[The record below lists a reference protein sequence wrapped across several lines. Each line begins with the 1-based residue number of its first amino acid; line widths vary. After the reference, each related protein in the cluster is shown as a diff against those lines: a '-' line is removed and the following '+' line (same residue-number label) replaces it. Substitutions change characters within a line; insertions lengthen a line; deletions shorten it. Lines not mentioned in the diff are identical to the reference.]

1 MKKNLLLKKINKT
14 VSCLLTAG
22 LLAASAGCGVL
33 DAIPSGMG
41 PATTTSGT
49 AAGTNVT
56 NETTGYEAPVVE
68 EISVEETSAAAATEE
83 AKVDFYTITGV
94 DAAGLETVKAA
105 QEGLYAYS
113 VMDESLHNLYAELVT
128 IIEDEA
134 EGVKISTKDPDELKY
149 VFQCVFNDHP
159 EYYWIDGYSYVKHES
174 NGQTI
179 YLTFSGKYIYTNDER
194 RVNQVS
200 IDSYVSTC
208 LAGISS
214 AASDYEKV
222 KYVYDYIVN
231 HTEYDLAAPDNQNIL
246 SVFLYGKSVCQGY
259 AKAMQYLLG
268 KLGVSCT
275 MCVGTVITGEGHAW
289 NLVNI
294 DGAYYYT
301 DVTWGDATYLFDQQ
315 AMTGAGSDVVNYD
328 YLNIT
333 TDELLKTHTIDNVV
347 PMPACAATA
356 ANYYVKEN
364 LYFTSADLD
373 QVGTAFVNAAARGD
387 EAVTLKCSDYS
398 VFSELYDALITNQKI
413 FDYLSGDNVS
423 YSMSEDTY
431 SFIFWL

>member
-1 MKKNLLLKKINKT
+1 MRNNHLLKKSYK
-14 VSCLLTAG
+14 SAAALLITG
-22 LLAASAGCGVL
+22 MLISSAGCGVL

-41 PATTTSGT
+41 SDGRAATGSSVTG
-49 AAGTNVT
+49 T

-68 EISVEETSAAAATEE
+68 EIYVEETAAAAPEEE

-94 DAAGLETVKAA
+94 DAAGLEAVKAA

-128 IIEDEA
+128 IIEEES
-134 EGVKISTKDPDELKY
+134 EGVKISTKDADELKY

-159 EYYWIDGYSYVKHES
+159 EYYWIDGYSYVRHEN

-179 YLTFSGKYIYTNDER
+179 YLTFTGKYIYTPEER

-200 IDSYVSTC
+200 IDAYVSSC
-208 LAGISS
+208 LAGISQT
-214 AASDYEKV
+214 ASDYEKV
-222 KYVYDYIVN
+222 KYVYDYLVN
-231 HTEYDLAAPDNQNIL
+231 HTEYDLGAPDNQNIL
-246 SVFLYGKSVCQGY
+246 SVFLYGRSVCQGY

-268 KLGVSCT
+268 KLGVPCT

-301 DVTWGDATYLFDQQ
+301 DVTWGDANYLFDSA
-315 AMTGAGSDVVNYD
+315 AMTGAGSDTVNYD

-333 TDELLKTHTIDNVV
+333 TEELLKTHTIDNVV
-347 PMPACAATA
+347 PMPACSATA

-373 QVGTAFVNAAARGD
+373 QVGTAFAGAAARGD
-387 EAVTLKCSDYS
+387 DAVTLKCSDYD
-398 VFSELYDALITNQKI
+398 VFSKLYDELITNQKI
-413 FDYLSGDNVS
+413 FNYLSGDNVS